1 MAFET
6 IVLEVV
12 DGVAKLTLN
21 RPEAM
26 NSLNAQLAAE
36 LRTAAID
43 IERNPEVRA
52 VLISANGRIFSG
64 GGDLKAFNEQGDNM
78 AKYASNVTVDFHAAI
93 SRFTKIDP
101 PIVAAVHGAAGG
113 AGMSMVSSFDIV
125 VAAESAKFTMAYTNA
140 GLCPDGSSSYFLS
153 RVVGLRRAMDL
164 MLTNRVLTASEAEE
178 WGLVSRVVPDENLYD
193 EALALAQQLAA
204 GPTRAYGAA
213 KRVLYEGATSSLEQA
228 MERESLAIA
237 GTMETADGREGVAA
251 FLDKRTP
258 DFIGR

>member
-1 MAFET
+1 MEFET
-6 IVLEVV
+6 ITLDVE
-12 DGVAKLTLN
+12 DGVAKLTLD

-26 NSLNAQLAAE
+26 NSLNAQLATD
-36 LRTAAID
+36 LRHAAIE
-43 IERNPEVRA
+43 IERDPSVRS
-52 VLISANGRIFSG
+52 VLVSGNGRIFSG
-64 GGDLKAFNEQGDNM
+64 GGDLKAFHAEGDGM
-78 AKYASNVTVDFHAAI
+78 AKYASNVTVDLHAAI
-93 SRFTKIDP
+93 SRFTKFNP

-140 GLCPDGSSSYFLS
+140 GLCPDGSSSFFLS

-164 MLTNRVLTASEAEE
+164 MLTNRVLSAAEAEE
-178 WGLVSRVVPDENLYD
+178 WGLVSRVVPDDKLEE
-193 EALALAQQLAA
+193 EALALAVQLAA
-204 GPTRAYGAA
+204 GPTLAYGAA

-251 FLDKRTP
+251 FLEKRTP
-258 DFIGR
+258 NYRGQ